1 MKARVE
7 RIWCGRA
14 SIVSINERSSAAWT
28 IGQVVWVT

>member
-7 RIWCGRA
+7 RIWWRSA
-14 SIVSINERSSAAWT
+14 SMVSITERSSAACT